1 MLYFSVRES
10 EGSLVLLV
18 ADFFVVEVLFESR
31 MRESRCFKSFIL
43 IERWRFCSESRLVCE
58 QGCYVQTF
66 LSASLLLL
74 YDPLLHS

>member
-1 MLYFSVRES
+1 MRES

-31 MRESRCFKSFIL
+31 MRESRCCKSLIL
-43 IERWRFCSESRLVCE
+43 IERCRFCLESRSGMISSQE
-58 QGCYVQTF
+58 GCYFSTF
-66 LSASLLLL
+66 LSVSLLLL